1 MYTRAFFRHV
11 STLDVYNIRFLDESS
26 FHLNTCLRHY
36 GSARRGERATE
47 ISKHYM
53 SPNYTLFYLSGFMD
67 KHYCKVATG
76 PSTTADFI
84 DFIHEACEA
93 RTVTG
98 APVISP
104 ECTIFSDNYKI
115 HVGWADTI
123 LIPYLADK
131 NIEHHWIPKYSPYLN
146 PLEMAFSIAK

>member
-1 MYTRAFFRHV
+1 
-11 STLDVYNIRFLDESS
+11 
-26 FHLNTCLRHY
+26 
-36 GSARRGERATE
+36 
-47 ISKHYM
+47 
-53 SPNYTLFYLSGFMD
+53 MD
-67 KHYCKVATG
+67 KHFCKVTTG

-104 ECTIFSDNYKI
+104 GCTIFSDNCKI

-123 LIPYLADK
+123 LIPYLAEK
-131 NIEHHWIPKYSPYLN
+131 NIEHHWIPKYV
-146 PLEMAFSIAK
+146 